1 MFMHTIETGR
11 PILCP
16 FHEGDTEA
24 LFLLLRE
31 KEVNTFLP
39 LFPLTTMEEAKKYL
53 KERYLEDTDGC
64 HFAICLK
71 PNASP
76 VGYVNAGGGASHD
89 FGYALRKEY
98 WHRGI
103 MTEACRAVV
112 DRLKLNG
119 IPFITATHDV
129 KNPRSEAV
137 MKRTGMSYQYSY
149 REFWQPKGFWVT
161 FRMYQLYLDRDKKRV
176 YRGYWD
182 RYPDHFV
189 EETI

>member
-1 MFMHTIETGR
+1 MNSIETGR
-11 PILCP
+11 LILRP
-16 FHEGDTEA
+16 FNKEDTEA

-39 LFPLTTMEEAKKYL
+39 VFPPKTMEETESYLRKK
-53 KERYLEDTDGC
+53 YLEDTDGC

-71 PNASP
+71 PGVMP
-76 VGYVNAGGGASHD
+76 VGYVNVGDGASHD

-112 DRLKLNG
+112 NRLKLDG
-119 IPFITATHDV
+119 IPFITATHDI
-129 KNPRSEAV
+129 KNPRSGAV
-137 MKRTGMSYQYSY
+137 MKRIGMSYQYSY

-161 FRMYQLYLDRDKKRV
+161 FRMYQLNLDGQENRV

-189 EETI
+189 EEPT